1 MAATGRR
8 GWIVS
13 AVVERFTRD
22 GCEIDRLACGH
33 EVYAKWVGRGY
44 DAPEKRRCHQA
55 HDQTVALDTTFI
67 QHGDRL

>member
-1 MAATGRR
+1 M
-8 GWIVS
+8 
-13 AVVERFTRD
+13 
-22 GCEIDRLACGH
+22 DRLACGH

-67 QHGDRL
+67 QQGDRL